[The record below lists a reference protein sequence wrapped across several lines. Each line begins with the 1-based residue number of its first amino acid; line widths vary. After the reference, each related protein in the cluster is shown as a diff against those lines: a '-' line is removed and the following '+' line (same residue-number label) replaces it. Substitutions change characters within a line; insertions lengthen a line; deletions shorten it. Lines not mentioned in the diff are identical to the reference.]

1 MSLLIDEGLVTA
13 SKDIP
18 NMPVGRSVFIQT
30 SAELSLAWF
39 DPNTGTFGATQT
51 ISTPGE
57 EVSVPSYKARITTAT
72 TANIR
77 IALQH

>member
-13 SKDIP
+13 SKDVP
-18 NMPVGRSVFIQT
+18 NMPMGRTVFIQT
-30 SAELSLAWF
+30 DAELSLAWF
-39 DPNTGTFGATQT
+39 DPNTKAF
-51 ISTPGE
+51 GE

-77 IALQH
+77 IVLQP

>member
-1 MSLLIDEGLVTA
+1 
-13 SKDIP
+13 
-18 NMPVGRSVFIQT
+18 VGRTVFIQT
-30 SAELSLAWF
+30 SAELALAWF
-39 DPNTGTFGATQT
+39 DPNTKTFGATQV

>member
-13 SKDIP
+13 SKDVP

-30 SAELSLAWF
+30 SAELALAWF
-39 DPNTGTFGATQT
+39 DPNTKTFGATQV